1 MVEVTYPLADVFRLQ
16 ISRDDLHDQ
25 LGQGL
30 PAGTITLI
38 EGAKGSGKSA
48 ILQRMAFGFLSNDHS
63 VTCISTELTVKDFID
78 QMYCLDYPIASWLL
92 SGRLK
97 FVPVYP
103 LIGSSRNR
111 KDFLGMLMSSRELFA
126 SDVIIIDTFSSLV
139 SNSLRG
145 DENSINVLGF
155 FKKLAGMGKSVI
167 ISVDPEEV
175 EGEALSPF
183 ESDSHVY
190 LSLVVSQVGGV
201 ISRTIM
207 VKRFANTQYRV
218 SPMIGFRIEPN
229 VGMVIEITSVV

>member
-1 MVEVTYPLADVFRLQ
+1 MGDIYKLQ

-30 PAGTITLI
+30 PAGTITLM
-38 EGAKGSGKSA
+38 EGPKGSGKSA
-48 ILQRMAFGFLSNDHS
+48 ILERMTYGFLSNGHT

-78 QMYCLDYPIASWLL
+78 QMYCLDYPIASPLL
-92 SGRLK
+92 SGSLK

-103 LIGSSRNR
+103 LIGNTRDR
-111 KDFLGMLMSSRELFA
+111 KDFLGMLMKSRDLFT

-145 DENSINVLGF
+145 EENSINVLAF
-155 FKKLAGMGKSVI
+155 FKKLAGMNKSVV

-175 EGEALSPF
+175 EGQALAPF

-190 LSLVVSQVGGV
+190 LNLVVSQVGGI

>member
-1 MVEVTYPLADVFRLQ
+1 MGDIYKLQ

-38 EGAKGSGKSA
+38 EGPKGAGKSA
-48 ILQRMAFGFLSNDHS
+48 ILERMIYGFLSNGHS

-92 SGRLK
+92 NGRLK

-103 LIGSSRNR
+103 LIGNTRDR
-111 KDFLGMLMSSRELFA
+111 KDFLGMLMSSRELFT
-126 SDVIIIDTFSSLV
+126 SDVIVMDTFSSLV

-145 DENSINVLGF
+145 EENSIHVLSF
-155 FKKLAGMGKSVI
+155 FKKLSGMNKSVV
-167 ISVDPEEV
+167 ISVDPDEV
-175 EGEALSPF
+175 DGEALAPF

-190 LSLVVSQVGGV
+190 LNLVVSQVGGM
-201 ISRTIM
+201 ISRNIM